1 MSVAAQAEV
10 PVVMPADYKPDWM
23 ERNGRKLKMEYIGMG
38 SVFAVIFKEA
48 FVQLPRAS
56 FSAIATIGSLFLFM
70 GLKKKTR
77 DHISCSLLLFIAAA
91 LAHPGVT
98 HRGWFIPYALFG
110 ACVWAME
117 GYLEKRRTRIYTL
130 PLVLGAFS
138 ALSPAWVLAFAYLSA
153 YLLEP
158 RPDIPGLR
166 KRLAAIVAVSGVAA
180 VAVSSYVVSR
190 GTGPRLAELRPAS
203 GALLVLYAVIAAIT
217 ALCLVFYWKRLAWP
231 HRVNAILFGV
241 MAAFDARIVAL
252 FGMTSMIV
260 WSATIFRHGI
270 DSDRLRP
277 YTKHAEWYFFPLVF
291 AAAIWVVI
299 YR

>member
-1 MSVAAQAEV
+1 MPSVNQ
-10 PVVMPADYKPDWM
+10 PDDVVVLPPDYAPDWM
-23 ERNGRKLKMEYIGMG
+23 ERTGRKLKMEYVGMG
-38 SVFAVIFKEA
+38 SVFVVIFRSA

-56 FSAIATIGSLFLFM
+56 FSAIATIGSFFLFM

-91 LAHPGVT
+91 LAHSGVT
-98 HRGWFIPYALFG
+98 HWGWFLPYALFG

-117 GYLEKRRTRIYTL
+117 GYLEKRRSRIFAL
-130 PLVLGAFS
+130 PLVLGGFA
-138 ALSPAWVLAFAYLSA
+138 ALSPGWVLGLAFVAA

-158 RPDIPGLR
+158 RPELPVLR
-166 KRLAAIVAVSGVAA
+166 KRLALLLAVSGAVGAGVA
-180 VAVSSYVVSR
+180 SYVASVGGWRLTTVDPPSVALLALYAATASVTA
-190 GTGPRLAELRPAS
+190 GCLWFYWSRLAR
-203 GALLVLYAVIAAIT
+203 
-217 ALCLVFYWKRLAWP
+217 P

-241 MAAFDARIVAL
+241 LAAFDARIVAL

-291 AAAIWVVI
+291 AAAIWVVVS
-299 YR
+299 R